1 MAQCFVM
8 PVYIGCSGWSY
19 ADPVEKGGWVKVFY
33 PNAQIKKLQYY
44 SQFFSTAEMDATFYE
59 KFYKYMTKETF
70 VNMTKA
76 TPDNFQFLLKVSET
90 VTHDKRLEV
99 SKGAI
104 ISLEEFLDK
113 ISPLKTAGKLKVEHK
128 NFSPPISF
136 E

>member
-1 MAQCFVM
+1 MTQCFVM

-70 VNMTKA
+70 VNMIKA
-76 TPDNFQFLLKVSET
+76 TPIIFSSQLRFLS
-90 VTHDKRLEV
+90 
-99 SKGAI
+99 
-104 ISLEEFLDK
+104 
-113 ISPLKTAGKLKVEHK
+113 
-128 NFSPPISF
+128 
-136 E
+136 